1 MSSLLNIY
9 FKKEDLQKMLNASN
23 DKGLSVTVSVNDVT
37 NQWGQNCTAFISQT
51 KDQREAKAPKIYVGN
66 GNVQW
71 TDGNIVKAEQK
82 QQPKAYDPDNLHEAK
97 DALPF

>member
-51 KDQREAKAPKIYVGN
+51 KEQRETKAPKIYVGN

-71 TDGNIVKAEQK
+71 TDGNIVKAESK
-82 QQPKAYDPDNLHEAK
+82 ERPQQVNEGNKSSD
-97 DALPF
+97 LPF

>member
-51 KDQREAKAPKIYVGN
+51 KEQRDNKSPKIYVGN
-66 GNVQW
+66 GSVVF
-71 TDGNIVKAEQK
+71 TDGNIVKAESK
-82 QQPKAYDPDNLHEAK
+82 ERPQPANESNKGTD
-97 DALPF
+97 LPF